1 MNIFVNGQSQTLTPS
16 TNVLTVV
23 QQLCGN
29 PVPTGVAVALNS
41 AVVPRSQ
48 WKHTILEDEDSLEVL
63 WASSGG

>member
-1 MNIFVNGQSQTLTPS
+1 MNIFVNGQSQILS
-16 TNVLTVV
+16 TSTTVLAIV

-48 WKHTILEDEDSLEVL
+48 WEHTILEEDDSLEVL

>member
-1 MNIFVNGQSQTLTPS
+1 MNIFVNGQSQTLT
-16 TNVLTVV
+16 TKTTVLAIV

-29 PVPTGVAVALNS
+29 PIPAGVAVALNS

-48 WKHTILEDEDSLEVL
+48 WEHTILEEDDSVEIL